1 MLRNWPR
8 TSTGPTDVGLLAMRV
23 PLVMGTQMSSLVGS
37 LTYFFNAQGQV
48 EHISFHGRMGDAR
61 PLEQLLTQRYQFQPF
76 ASATGEKVFQVRS
89 GDAVFSELRLRP
101 DAVIRSNAPQQSI
114 VVELEFARPG
124 TRRVL
129 PPHEP
134 AFQLPPGTPPAQPPA
149 TTSAEKPADATN
161 GNQTSSGYWNR
172 VHYATP
178 DEERQLQRQR
188 WPQ

>member
-1 MLRNWPR
+1 
-8 TSTGPTDVGLLAMRV
+8 
-23 PLVMGTQMSSLVGS
+23 
-37 LTYFFNAQGQV
+37 
-48 EHISFHGRMGDAR
+48 
-61 PLEQLLTQRYQFQPF
+61 
-76 ASATGEKVFQVRS
+76 
-89 GDAVFSELRLRP
+89 
-101 DAVIRSNAPQQSI
+101 VIRSNAPQQSI

-134 AFQLPPGTPPAQPPA
+134 EFQLPPGTPPAQPPA